1 MQTYENPDIDPQTW
15 TWTPGQFTHRYGQE
29 FSYDPSGNILSQDRL
44 DHTGSSSGV
53 IDELEYHYY
62 PGTNRLEYVNN
73 HSQGIFPV
81 SPLRS
86 PIKTREIMNTTEP
99 EI

>member
-1 MQTYENPDIDPQTW
+1 MQTYENPDTDPQAW

-29 FSYDPSGNILSQDRL
+29 FSYDPSGNILTQDRL
-44 DHTGSSSGV
+44 DHTGSSSGL

-73 HSQGIFPV
+73 HSQGFVIPGITSPV
-81 SPLRS
+81 PDQN
-86 PIKTREIMNTTEP
+86 P
-99 EI
+99 